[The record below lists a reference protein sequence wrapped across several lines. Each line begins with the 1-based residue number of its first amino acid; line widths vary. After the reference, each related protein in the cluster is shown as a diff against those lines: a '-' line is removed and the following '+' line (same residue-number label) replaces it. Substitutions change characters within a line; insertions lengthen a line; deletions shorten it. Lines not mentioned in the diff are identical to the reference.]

1 MAVNGLYIVQGES
14 NAVVALLKKAH
25 RGWSHH
31 QQRLLAS
38 PLDETDPLLRNFSD
52 LRDVLYSVNDLSDM
66 SPDTFVGPFLEVIRS
81 DQTNGPVTAQALSSV
96 AKFLSYGLI
105 DSGRLYL

>member
-52 LRDVLYSVNDLSDM
+52 LRDVLYSVRPNISL
-66 SPDTFVGPFLEVIRS
+66 FFFLNYIACI
-81 DQTNGPVTAQALSSV
+81 NL
-96 AKFLSYGLI
+96 
-105 DSGRLYL
+105 